1 MNAYL
6 LVALGGAIG
15 SVFRYGIGQLF
26 STKATSAFPW
36 ATLLINLLGCFLIGL
51 FLGVLERYQFDSH
64 NSFRTFFIVGL
75 CGGFTTFSSFSS
87 ETLGLFLSSQYIQAI
102 IYILTS
108 ILLGLALTW
117 LGYSLLMSR

>member
-1 MNAYL
+1 M
-6 LVALGGAIG
+6 V
-15 SVFRYGIGQLF
+15 LF
-26 STKATSAFPW
+26 A
-36 ATLLINLLGCFLIGL
+36 
-51 FLGVLERYQFDSH
+51 SH